1 MKGVLSDMIQN
12 SSLIIQNWRDPRK
25 KFCLDSITWFWW
37 SYFGDSI
44 TQKTE
49 WWREKVKTHFPCF
62 QNSSSMTQW
71 QFRNI
76 TEIVAPLWDP
86 RQGHV
91 YIKSSTPTTFSFS
104 LSPCSFSQQQTN
116 ISSKTQQLWRMKPS
130 NQRLPSTGFAK
141 FSVSPWQ
148 DQNFLKVKK
157 LKKLPMTSP
166 ATSPLLPKFYFT
178 KP

>member
-1 MKGVLSDMIQN
+1 MQWVLSDMILF
-12 SSLIIQNWRDPRK
+12 SSLIIQNWWDPRK
-25 KFCLDSITWFWW
+25 TFCLDTITHVW
-37 SYFGDSI
+37 SSGFGNSI

-49 WWREKVKTHFPCF
+49 WWRGKVKTHFPCF
-62 QNSSSMTQW
+62 QNLSSMTQR

-76 TEIVAPLWDP
+76 AEIVAPLWDP

-91 YIKSSTPTTFSFS
+91 YIKSSAPTTFSFS
-104 LSPCSFSQQQTN
+104 LSPFSFSQQQTN

-130 NQRLPSTGFAK
+130 NQRLPSTGFAE

-148 DQNFLKVKK
+148 DQNFMKVKK
-157 LKKLPMTSP
+157 LKKPPMTSP
-166 ATSPLLPKFYFT
+166 ALPKFYFT